1 MMAERFDVAVIGGG
15 MVGSAIAVG
24 CARRGARAVLLD
36 EGDVAL
42 RAARG
47 NFGLVWSQGKGD
59 GMPAYAAWTRESL
72 RHWDAFADAMSAAAG
87 SDIGYCRSGGLVFAL
102 GEEEWAQRQEDVR
115 RLHNQIGGPST
126 PVRLLDRRALED
138 LLPGTPLGP
147 RVLGASLAPE
157 DGHVNPLLLLRGMHA
172 AFRAAG
178 GAHRPGAAVD
188 AVRPGFTVHR
198 GEETIAADRVVIAA
212 GLGTPRLA
220 AMLGMR
226 VDVHPVRGQN
236 MVTERLPP
244 LLPLPAS
251 AIRQTAEGVVQI
263 GVSYEE
269 NLWETATTVAELAR
283 MAARAVQVLPPL
295 ARARV
300 VRAWGALRPM
310 TPDRYPIYAQSRV
323 HRGAYVAVCHSGVT
337 LAAAHAGP
345 LAEAILAG
353 QLPDL
358 VAALGPERFHADAA

>member
-1 MMAERFDVAVIGGG
+1 MADRFDVAVIGGG

-24 CARRGARAVLLD
+24 CARLGARTVLVD

-47 NFGLVWSQGKGD
+47 NFGLIWSQGKGD

-72 RHWDAFADAMSAAAG
+72 RHWDAFADAMSRAAG
-87 SDIGYCRSGGLVFAL
+87 TEIGYRRSGGLIFAV
-102 GEEEWAQRQEDVR
+102 GEQEWAQRREDVR
-115 RLHNQIGGPST
+115 RLHNQAGGPST
-126 PVRLLDRRALED
+126 PVRLLDRHELEE
-138 LLPGTPLGP
+138 LLPSTPLGSS
-147 RVLGASLAPE
+147 VVGASFAPE

-172 AFRAAG
+172 GLRAAG
-178 GAHRPGAAVD
+178 GEHRPGAPVES
-188 AVRPGFTVHR
+188 VRPGFTIHR
-198 GEETIAADRVVIAA
+198 GNETIASDRVVIAA

-226 VDVHPVRGQN
+226 IAVHPVRGQN

-269 NLWETATTVAELAR
+269 NHWETATTVTELAR
-283 MAARAVQVLPPL
+283 MAARAVAVLPPL
-295 ARARV
+295 AHARM

-310 TPDRYPIYAQSRV
+310 TPDRYPIYAQSRLYP
-323 HRGAYVAVCHSGVT
+323 GAYVAVCHSGVT

-345 LAEAILAG
+345 LAAGILAG
-353 QLPDL
+353 RLPDL
-358 VAALGPERFHADAA
+358 VAELGPDRFHADAA

>member
-1 MMAERFDVAVIGGG
+1 MTDRFDVAVIGGG
-15 MVGSAIAVG
+15 MVGSAIALG
-24 CARRGARAVLLD
+24 CARLGARTALLD

-47 NFGLVWSQGKGD
+47 NFGLIWSQGKGD

-72 RHWDAFADAMSAAAG
+72 RRWDCFAESLCAAAG
-87 SDIGYCRSGGLVFAL
+87 CDIGYRRSGGLIFAL

-115 RLHNQIGGPST
+115 RLHNQEGGPST
-126 PVRLLDRRALED
+126 PVRLLDRRALEE

-147 RVLGASLAPE
+147 RVFGASLAPE
-157 DGHVNPLLLLRGMHA
+157 DGHVNPLLLLRGMHT
-172 AFRAAG
+172 AFRALG
-178 GAHRPGAAVD
+178 GEHRPGPAVT
-188 AVRPGFTVHR
+188 AVRPGFTVCR
-198 GEETIAADRVVIAA
+198 GEERIAADRVVIAA
-212 GLGTPRLA
+212 GLGTPKLA
-220 AMLGMR
+220 AMLGMQ
-226 VDVHPVRGQN
+226 VSVHPVRGQN
-236 MVTERLPP
+236 IVTERLPP

-269 NLWETATTVAELAR
+269 NVWETATTVTELAR

-295 ARARV
+295 ACARV

-310 TPDRYPIYAQSRV
+310 TPDRYPIYAQSCV
-323 HRGAYVAVCHSGVT
+323 NPGAYVAVCHSGVT

-345 LAEAILAG
+345 LAEGILSG
-353 QLPDL
+353 RLPDS
-358 VAALGPERFHADAA
+358 VAAFRPERFLADAA